1 MNVTLHGA
9 PARFEGGLREVGR
22 GVFVWLQPDGGWG
35 EVNAGLV
42 VGEGA
47 STLIDTL
54 WDQPR
59 AREMLSAMAP
69 HTVVAPIEL
78 VINTHSDGDHWW
90 GNAEVPDDAAIL
102 TSAASLETMH
112 EEAPPAGLARLR
124 KLAGTVRHAPG
135 AAGAMGRYVSDMLA
149 PFDFDGVR
157 LRHPDRTFKGER
169 TEQVG
174 GRELRLTE
182 VGPAHTAGDLVIHV
196 PDAGVVFGADILFF
210 GVTPAMWA
218 GPLANWLR
226 ALDLLLSLDADVYV
240 PGHGDVGGRA
250 EVEALRDY
258 WRWLDAG
265 VRTHHAAGRSA
276 METART
282 LIREPQFA
290 RYRDW
295 ICPERI
301 VMSVTAVHREL
312 SGKGPIPSS
321 PPARARLFAQIAA
334 IKREIER

>member
-69 HTVVAPIEL
+69 HTVVAPIDL

-90 GNAEVPDDAAIL
+90 GNSEVPEHASIL

-112 EEAPPAGLARLR
+112 EDPPPAGLERLR
-124 KLAGTVRHAPG
+124 KLAGTIRHAPG
-135 AAGAMGRYVSDMLA
+135 PAGAMGRYVSDMLA
-149 PFDFDGVR
+149 PFDFDSVR
-157 LRHPDRTFKGER
+157 LRFPDRSFRGER
-169 TEQVG
+169 VEQVG

-182 VGPAHTAGDLVIHV
+182 VGPAHTPGDLVVHV

-218 GPLANWLR
+218 GPLQNWLR
-226 ALDLLLSLDADVYV
+226 AIDLLLALDADVYV
-240 PGHGDVGGRA
+240 PGHGAVGGRA

-265 VRTHHAAGRSA
+265 VRAHHATGRSA
-276 METART
+276 METARA

-290 RYRDW
+290 QYRDW
-295 ICPERI
+295 VCPERI

-312 SGKGPIPSS
+312 SGKGPIPST